1 MNARRRGKSLIEML
15 VVMAVLSVVLTVTG
29 HLLAAMMRVDN
40 RSRDAVADR
49 AMRQRFVQQ
58 FRADAHAARSARLL
72 DDRLGEPGIVFL
84 IPNAKPVEY
93 RATYDRIVRIVG
105 DGDVTHAADRLRLSS
120 AKAEFALDG
129 EHNWAELTLIPTVD
143 ESAPPRRETR
153 LDGPTKIRAVLG
165 RDARFLPVE
174 QGAE

>member
-15 VVMAVLSVVLTVTG
+15 VVMAVLSVVLTITG
-29 HLLAAMMRVDN
+29 HLLAAMMRADN

-72 DDRLGEPGIVFL
+72 DDRPGEPGIVLL
-84 IPNAKPVEY
+84 IADAKPVEY
-93 RATYDRIVRIVG
+93 RATYDRVARIVG
-105 DGDVTHAADRLRLSS
+105 EGDVAHAADRLQLSS
-120 AKAEFALDG
+120 ATAEFALDA
-129 EHNWAELTLIPTVD
+129 EQNWAELTLIPIVD
-143 ESAPPRRETR
+143 ESVPPRRETR

-165 RDARFLPVE
+165 RDARFLPADQE
-174 QGAE
+174 TE